1 MADKL
6 TARQQSQ
13 LAQLRGF
20 PALLEQLHRLIEEIA
35 GLRADETL
43 VRRLC
48 RLLDTRKATAD
59 SVGLNSLA
67 ETMGAM
73 STIARRGGGIQMKIS
88 GLRDGLR
95 SLKTNY
101 EGALREA
108 STPPRMDGE
117 TPEDRPP
124 SVSG

>member
-6 TARQQSQ
+6 TARQQAQ
-13 LAQLRGF
+13 LALLQGY
-20 PALLEQLHRLIEEIA
+20 PPLLEQLHRLIEEIA

-73 STIARRGGGIQMKIS
+73 STIARRGGGLQMKIQ
-88 GLRDGLR
+88 GLREGLR

-108 STPPRMDGE
+108 STPAREGGA
-117 TPEDRPP
+117 TPEARPP
-124 SVSG
+124 SASG

>member
-88 GLRDGLR
+88 GSGPTKRWSGDCAGCWTPAR
-95 SLKTNY
+95 RRPTRW
-101 EGALREA
+101 G
-108 STPPRMDGE
+108 STRWPR
-117 TPEDRPP
+117 PWAR
-124 SVSG
+124 